1 MKGKSQAG
9 RFFKIQMDMKDKCPL
24 NLHLT
29 LHSPS
34 ADFLSALLY
43 SSLWRAY
50 DVLKCL
56 QNTLYFSFYIFWGG
70 PIIENEFF
78 ILKKSISRCFVVC
91 VE

>member
-1 MKGKSQAG
+1 MSD
-9 RFFKIQMDMKDKCPL
+9 F
-24 NLHLT
+24 LT